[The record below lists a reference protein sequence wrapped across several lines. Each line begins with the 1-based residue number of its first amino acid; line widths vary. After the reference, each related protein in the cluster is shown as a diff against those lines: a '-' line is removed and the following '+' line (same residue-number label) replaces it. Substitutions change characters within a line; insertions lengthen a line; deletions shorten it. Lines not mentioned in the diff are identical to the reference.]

1 MRFRL
6 AGFNAAMPDKS
17 RNGGNIARVNSSVGG
32 DVKEMPMRG
41 LTLALLA
48 AGTIAMAVPASAED
62 LYVGAGRDGVR
73 VGVDS
78 GYRHHR
84 DRDVTVVHR
93 DGYARAHCRTTIIK
107 RDGMTK
113 KIKKCD

>member
-1 MRFRL
+1 
-6 AGFNAAMPDKS
+6 
-17 RNGGNIARVNSSVGG
+17 
-32 DVKEMPMRG
+32 MRG

-48 AGTIAMAVPASAED
+48 AGTVALAVPASAED
-62 LYVGAGRDGVR
+62 VYVGAGRDGVR
-73 VGVDS
+73 LGVDS
-78 GYRHHR
+78 GYRHR

-107 RDGMTK
+107 RDGVTK